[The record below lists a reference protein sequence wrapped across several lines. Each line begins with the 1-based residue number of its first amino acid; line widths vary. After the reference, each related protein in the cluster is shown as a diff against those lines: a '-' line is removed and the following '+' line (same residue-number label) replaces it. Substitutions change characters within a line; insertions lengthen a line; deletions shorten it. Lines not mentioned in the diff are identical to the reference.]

1 MITIRASLKP
11 TKGITM
17 DFADV
22 LKNSPLSVGGH
33 SSPKEGNCVMEKVAM
48 LWALHSGKDVLE
60 SFSDLPECTNSVIAK
75 AAQAVNDRVS
85 DEERQ
90 KLNFFIPRLLRA
102 RRTDSDPRI
111 DVRLA
116 IFSARYIVDLMNPRD
131 REVCEKAILAA
142 EAWLADPSPENAAA
156 TAAAYAA
163 ATSAAA
169 YAASAASYAAYAA
182 SCAATCASGTP
193 IGFLD
198 ALLDAWEEAVTKEGE
213 DLYIP
218 REWEDEALA
227 FVSEYMVKTDG

>member
-1 MITIRASLKP
+1 
-11 TKGITM
+11 M

-33 SSPKEGNCVMEKVAM
+33 SSPKQGNCVMEKVAM

-116 IFSARYIVDLMNPRD
+116 IFSARYIVDLTNPRD

-156 TAAAYAA
+156 AHA
-163 ATSAAA
+163 
-169 YAASAASYAAYAA
+169 AASAEAEAGGS
-182 SCAATCASGTP
+182 P
-193 IGFLD
+193 INVLD

-218 REWEDEALA
+218 REWEDDALA
-227 FVSEYMVKTDG
+227 FVAEFMISDI